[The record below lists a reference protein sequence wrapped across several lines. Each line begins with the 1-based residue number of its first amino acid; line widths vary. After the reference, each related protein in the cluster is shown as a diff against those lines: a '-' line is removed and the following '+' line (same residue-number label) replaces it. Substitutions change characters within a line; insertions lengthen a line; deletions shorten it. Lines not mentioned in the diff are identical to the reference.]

1 MCGQVSMA
9 KKGEKEDDA
18 PEGEEA
24 AAGGGKKKL
33 IIMVAAAVLVLGG
46 GGGGYMFFAKKKAAA
61 AAEAEKQAVKV
72 EPVKPSVFVDLPDMT
87 INVSS
92 AGDRPHYLR
101 LKVALEVSD
110 QKAADDVKPVLPRVV
125 DAFQVYMREMRTS
138 DLEGSAGMYRLK
150 DELTRR
156 VNAAVH
162 PSRVNAVLFKEFI
175 LQ

>member
-1 MCGQVSMA
+1 MA
-9 KKGEKEDDA
+9 KKAEKAEDA
-18 PEGEEA
+18 PEGEEGGG
-24 AAGGGKKKL
+24 GGGKKKL
-33 IIMVAAAVLVLGG
+33 IIIVAAAVLVLGG
-46 GGGGYMFFAKKKAAA
+46 GGGGYFFFAKKKAA

-101 LKVALEVSD
+101 LKVSLEVSD
-110 QKAADDVKPVLPRVV
+110 QKAADEVKPVLPRVV
-125 DAFQVYMREMRTS
+125 DTFQVYMREMRTS